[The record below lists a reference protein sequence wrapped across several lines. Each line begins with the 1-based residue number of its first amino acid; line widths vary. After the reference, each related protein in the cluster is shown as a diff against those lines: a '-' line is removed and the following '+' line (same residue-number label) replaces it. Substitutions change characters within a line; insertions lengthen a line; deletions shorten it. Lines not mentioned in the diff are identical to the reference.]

1 MATKGPERWSPGIS
15 LPKGLAAPAQGMGR
29 ELFAMF
35 RLNAGGAEQGGSSML
50 EVAGL

>member
-1 MATKGPERWSPGIS
+1 
-15 LPKGLAAPAQGMGR
+15 MGR

-35 RLNAGGAEQGGSSML
+35 RINAGGAEQGGSSML